1 VGADHVSAAR
11 ADHSPLTCPALA
23 RSFAHLSHHSDRT
36 FHQVI
41 PSSFFKKLLFS
52 TYNLLL
58 FCHPVCFFL
67 MIDAVTIIGDPQGTL
82 EAAKKNN
89 VFNSAIPQLYTF

>member
-1 VGADHVSAAR
+1 
-11 ADHSPLTCPALA
+11 
-23 RSFAHLSHHSDRT
+23 
-36 FHQVI
+36 
-41 PSSFFKKLLFS
+41 
-52 TYNLLL
+52 
-58 FCHPVCFFL
+58 

>member
-41 PSSFFKKLLFS
+41 PSSFFKKLLFLLI
-52 TYNLLL
+52 TYYYFATL
-58 FCHPVCFFL
+58 CVFL